1 MSNYRPKTKP
11 FKHQA
16 KATIAAARHRNYGL
30 FFEPRL
36 GKSKAALDYCGIL
49 ALKGEIRR
57 VLILAPRIAIQIWE
71 GQLEK
76 HFPYPAFCENYDEEW
91 NVVDKIYA
99 GDPPEVK
106 FFLAGREET
115 FRRMKVGY
123 KYVRP
128 KQRVLEKWNPDVVIV
143 DESHEYK
150 RPGGVGAQD
159 AWRMVRRLRKRSAN
173 GKPYVLLLSG
183 TPNPNGWRDLFAPF
197 RIMDDSIFGTDIASF
212 EDRHVVYGHG
222 KRKWTVQKYRNT
234 RSLER
239 KLRAHSTTVNA
250 EEAGLANVQFFESI
264 SVKLPDRVK
273 MMYLELVEEFM
284 TEWEGGLIS
293 AKNSGV
299 RRIRLL
305 QLCGGFTTAGDQIH
319 SAKVEALRDYTT
331 ILYEQ
336 GESVVVYSR
345 FTPEVQAATEVLAKV
360 GFRTFR
366 VDGSIKRGA
375 RRIATESLETRA
387 SEPTA
392 ISFQHQAGSR
402 ALELVG
408 AAETVYYSPPDGW
421 VDYFQTLKRTQ
432 GPNQRRPVR
441 YTHLLARGTVDI
453 SVVRNLQNK
462 EDAHAHLFRNP
473 RRYLTGI

>member
-16 KATIAAARHRNYGL
+16 KATIAAAKHRNYGL

-49 ALKGEIRR
+49 ALKGEVKR
-57 VLILAPRIAIQIWE
+57 VVILAPRIAIQIWE
-71 GQLEK
+71 GQIEK
-76 HFPYPAFCENYDEEW
+76 HYPYWYHAENFEEEW
-91 NVVDKIYA
+91 ADERGIDSGLYPVV
-99 GDPPEVK
+99 E

-115 FRRMKVGY
+115 FRRVRVGRQY
-123 KYVRP
+123 YRP
-128 KQRVLEKWNPDVVIV
+128 KQDVLEKWKPDVVIV

-159 AWRMVRRLRKRSAN
+159 CWRMIQRLRKRSAN

-183 TPNPNGWRDLFAPF
+183 TPNPNGWLDLFAPF
-197 RIMDDSIFGTDIASF
+197 RIMDQSIFGTNVADF
-212 EDRHVVYGHG
+212 KEDHVVYGHG
-222 KRKWTVQKYRNT
+222 RRKWTILKYRGT

-239 KLRAHSTTVNA
+239 KVRAHSVTVHA

-264 SVKLPDRVK
+264 SVRLPDRVK

-305 QLCGGFTTAGDQIH
+305 QLCGGFTTEGEQIH
-319 SAKVEALRDYTT
+319 DEKVKALGDYTR
-331 ILYEQ
+331 ILFEQ
-336 GESVVVYSR
+336 GESALVYSR
-345 FTPEVQAATEVLAKV
+345 FTPEVEAATESLAKV

-366 VDGSIKRGA
+366 VDGQVS
-375 RRIATESLETRA
+375 RRDRRRATDSLLTRPK
-387 SEPTA
+387 EPTA
-392 ISFQHQAGSR
+392 ISFQVQAGSR

-408 AAETVYYSPPDGW
+408 AAETIYYSPPDGW
-421 VDYFQTLKRTQ
+421 VDYYQSLKRIQ
-432 GPNQRRPVR
+432 GPNQSRPVR